1 MADKKIKTEWL
12 TISAAAAR
20 LGVVDRTFRRWIER
34 GLPIHAA
41 SKNKRQIDWHAALA
55 WYVQDQIPPP
65 PPVAEIP
72 ESPEDET
79 FNQAALRRMKADAD
93 LKEHELGVRRKNY
106 VQVMLVEK
114 TIADLATRIRA
125 KLLAV
130 PGKLAPELEGMEK
143 GEMQERLEIEMI
155 HILSELQRAPEA
167 QS

>member
-1 MADKKIKTEWL
+1 M
-12 TISAAAAR
+12 
-20 LGVVDRTFRRWIER
+20 
-34 GLPIHAA
+34 
-41 SKNKRQIDWHAALA
+41 
-55 WYVQDQIPPP
+55 
-65 PPVAEIP
+65 P

-93 LKEHELGVRRKNY
+93 LKEHELGVRRKTY
-106 VQVMLVEK
+106 VQVVLVEK
-114 TIADLATRIRA
+114 TIGDLATRIRA

-167 QS
+167 QL